1 MLVAQVVLMLAITI
15 AVIVGYFVLKRKN
28 IAIDKKMYIIAS
40 SILAVAFFFRFML
53 GNEPVRSL
61 HKLEGF
67 RTVTT
72 PDLRVERVLFESKF
86 LNAITLIIY
95 WLQYASVLALILY
108 PFFKREKFTVII
120 KYFCLPVSI
129 INLLLFY
136 PLTMGAVSDAYVGFN
151 IQTITM
157 AVELAVS
164 LCIAFVVFMENH
176 RFKCKKSNLR
186 ALFYIIGMM
195 LSTMPPYMLNAL
207 FGDIDYAVAI
217 SGFSLPHRVI
227 LYISIILPITLFL
240 TLKKKDVQTKRLCL
254 LYICLGTLLSFSM
267 YHKLKDFSNPLDW
280 PLHLCNTAM
289 YILPICIIFNLKKVF
304 YFTYFINVFGA
315 FAAMI
320 VPDFDISKN
329 IFSERILEFFANH
342 YIAFFMPLLLVSLG
356 VFKRPKLREFKY
368 SMVGFAIYFSLVL
381 ILNAWFS
388 NYGSV
393 DYFYINSDFIADKIG
408 LKFLLDYAWELKL
421 FGLTFR
427 FYPLYQIIYFLCYGG
442 LAAGMWFIYESMYS
456 AIDIVNEIIER
467 KKKIK
472 ADILAM
478 QVAMAGRGLEEPMN
492 KDGANKI
499 ILRNFSKR
507 YSTSSVYAVKD
518 ANLEI
523 TGGEIFGFL
532 GHNGAGKSTIIKS
545 IVGILPVTEGAIEVC
560 GYDVVKQPTMAKKH
574 IGYVPDHYAL
584 YEKLTGREY
593 INYIADL
600 YGVGKN
606 ERTEVINKYVELFE
620 LKDAFDSQIKTYSH
634 GMKQKITIISAL
646 VHNPKVWILD
656 EPLTGLDPT
665 SIFQVKECMREHAKK
680 GNIVFFSSH
689 LIDIVESL
697 CDKIAVI
704 KKGKILVVRD
714 VAEVE
719 KEKSLE
725 DYYLEVTST
734 NVTASK
740 YGGKEEEKEETLTD
754 EIKKLKEEKKQK
766 RATKNAQ

>member
-1 MLVAQVVLMLAITI
+1 MFAVQLTLLLVIAITL
-15 AVIVGYFVLKRKN
+15 IVGYFLIKRKN
-28 IAIDKKMYIIAS
+28 ININKKAYIIAS

-61 HKLEGF
+61 YKLVAIRINESF
-67 RTVTT
+67 QI
-72 PDLRVERVLFESKF
+72 ERILFESKF
-86 LNAITLIIY
+86 LNAVTIIAY

-108 PFFKREKFTVII
+108 PFFKRDKYTIII
-120 KYFCLPVSI
+120 KYFCLPVAI
-129 INLLLFY
+129 LNTLLFY
-136 PLTMGAVSDAYVGFN
+136 PLTMGAVSNAYDGFN
-151 IQTITM
+151 IQTIIM
-157 AVELAVS
+157 AVELAMS
-164 LCIAFVVFMENH
+164 LGIAFVVFMENN
-176 RFKCKKSNLR
+176 RFKCKKSDLR
-186 ALFYIIGMM
+186 ALYYIAGMM
-195 LSTMPPYMLNAL
+195 LSTFPPYLLKAF
-207 FGDIDYAVAI
+207 FGDINYAVEI
-217 SGFSLPHRVI
+217 NGFSLPHRMI
-227 LYISIILPITLFL
+227 LYLSIIIPIAVFIS
-240 TLKKKDVQTKRLCL
+240 LKNKDQQTKKLCL

-267 YHKLKDFSNPLDW
+267 YYKFKDFTNPLDW

-315 FAAMI
+315 FVAMI
-320 VPDFDISKN
+320 VPDFDLTSN
-329 IFSERILEFFANH
+329 VFNERIVEFFTNH

-356 VFKRPKLREFKY
+356 VFKRPKLKEFRY
-368 SMVGFAIYFSLVL
+368 SMIGFAMYFILVL
-381 ILNAWFS
+381 VVNSWFS
-388 NYGSV
+388 NFGEV
-393 DYFYINSDFIADKIG
+393 DYFYINSDFIADKLG
-408 LKFLLDYAWELKL
+408 LRSLLKFTWTFTL
-421 FGLTFR
+421 FGLNFK
-427 FYPLYQIIYFLCYGG
+427 FYPLYQAIYFVCYGC

-456 AIDIVNEIIER
+456 AIEVVNEIIVR

-472 ADILAM
+472 ADMLAI
-478 QVAMAGRGLEEPMN
+478 QVATAGRGLEEPMN
-492 KDGANKI
+492 KNGANKI

-523 TGGEIFGFL
+523 NGGQIFGFL

-545 IVGILPVTEGAIEVC
+545 IVGILPVTEGEIEVC
-560 GYDVVKQPTMAKKH
+560 GYDVVKQSTMAKKH
-574 IGYVPDHYAL
+574 IGFVPDHYAL

-600 YGVGKN
+600 YGVSKS
-606 ERTEVINKYVELFE
+606 EREKVINKYIELFE
-620 LKDAFDSQIKTYSH
+620 LKEAFDSQIKTYSH

-714 VAEVE
+714 VAEIE
-719 KEKSLE
+719 KECSLE
-725 DYYLEVTST
+725 QYYLDVTST
-734 NVTASK
+734 NVQAVK
-740 YGGKEEEKEETLTD
+740 YIEKETKKEETLTD
-754 EIKKLKEEKKQK
+754 EIKKIKEAKKSK
-766 RATKNAQ
+766 RESKKAH